1 VTSAEPPPPQGPP
14 PEEKAEAVRAY
25 LVAVRG
31 GAPFLSAAD
40 GRLLVKWIEQ
50 GISVARILAAV
61 DEVAEKRRKKM
72 TRGRLTL
79 TACRRSIEGRKTK
92 DAEYIAS
99 NQAAPN
105 SVTVDFSAYI
115 DALQCM
121 VVTAPLAGAQ
131 STLIEHM
138 TALSNTADPERAATE
153 AVSACRAFQET
164 AWHTAQA
171 EHQALRSEALQEL
184 AALRNVLSP
193 EALEA
198 AIDEVARDLV
208 RRRFPLV
215 SAREVWDRVSTT

>member
-1 VTSAEPPPPQGPP
+1 MTIAEPPHPPGHS

-79 TACRRSIEGRKTK
+79 SACRRSVEGKSKRATK
-92 DAEYIAS
+92 ELQPTQSASMPLTDFSPYIA
-99 NQAAPN
+99 
-105 SVTVDFSAYI
+105 
-115 DALQCM
+115 ALENM
-121 VVTAPLAGAQ
+121 VVPTPLEQ
-131 STLIEHM
+131 SKTTLIESIS
-138 TALSNTADPERAATE
+138 ALSNTVDSEHAATG

-164 AWHTAQA
+164 AWGQAQA
-171 EHQALRSEALQEL
+171 EHEALRLQALEELSALQS
-184 AALRNVLSP
+184 VLSP
-193 EALEA
+193 EALESA
-198 AIDEVARDLV
+198 VEEVARDIV

-215 SAREVWDRVSTT
+215 SAREVWDRVSTE

>member
-1 VTSAEPPPPQGPP
+1 VTIAQPPHSTGTS

-79 TACRRSIEGRKTK
+79 TACRRSIEGKKKT
-92 DAEYIAS
+92 DPIQTPPEHNAPP
-99 NQAAPN
+99 NQ
-105 SVTVDFSAYI
+105 SIDFSDYI
-115 DALQCM
+115 VALKNM
-121 VVTAPLAGAQ
+121 AVPETLETARLGLIGA
-131 STLIEHM
+131 IA
-138 TALSNTADPERAATE
+138 ALSKKADPERAATE

-164 AWHTAQA
+164 AWATAQA
-171 EHQALRSEALQEL
+171 EHGALRKQALDELSALTG
-184 AALRNVLSP
+184 VLSP
-193 EALEA
+193 EALESA
-198 AIDEVARDLV
+198 VEEVARDIV

-215 SAREVWDRVSTT
+215 SAREVWDRVSTK

>member
-1 VTSAEPPPPQGPP
+1 MTIAEPPHSKETS

-79 TACRRSIEGRKTK
+79 TACRRSIEGRSRTS
-92 DAEYIAS
+92 DAPITPLQTSE
-99 NQAAPN
+99 N
-105 SVTVDFSAYI
+105 SQTVDFSDYI
-115 DALQCM
+115 GALQSM
-121 VVTAPLAGAQ
+121 EVSPELNAART
-131 STLIEHM
+131 TLVEQIQ
-138 TALSNTADPERAATE
+138 TLSNTADPERAATQ
-153 AVSACRAFQET
+153 AVAACRSFQET
-164 AWHTAQA
+164 AWQKAQA
-171 EHQALRSEALQEL
+171 EHGVLRAQALDEL
-184 AALRNVLSP
+184 AALQNVLNP
-193 EALEA
+193 GALEA
-198 AIDEVARDLV
+198 AIEEVARDIV

-215 SAREVWDRVSTT
+215 SAREVWDRVSSE

>member
-1 VTSAEPPPPQGPP
+1 VTIAEPPHSPGPSP
-14 PEEKAEAVRAY
+14 AEKAEAVRAY

-40 GRLLVKWIEQ
+40 GRLLVRWIEQ

-79 TACRRSIEGRKTK
+79 TACRRSIEGRKK
-92 DAEYIAS
+92 KSVEQSDS
-99 NQAAPN
+99 NEGKSNAP
-105 SVTVDFSAYI
+105 TVDFSPYI
-115 DALQCM
+115 DALQGM
-121 VVTAPLAGAQ
+121 VVTSRLTAAH
-131 STLIEHM
+131 TRLIADM

-164 AWHTAQA
+164 AWRSSQSEHQDLRAQA
-171 EHQALRSEALQEL
+171 LEEL
-184 AALRNVLSP
+184 AALRTVLST

-198 AIDEVARDLV
+198 AIDEVARDIV